1 MPFQSNVNF
10 TGQVIFHVLDQEAKQ
25 EQWENSS
32 GGEREI
38 KEKKWWLQK
47 LVAWRE
53 KKKEPYI
60 WVSTKKLALGR
71 GGGKQQIKI

>member
-53 KKKEPYI
+53 KKGTLYMSFYKEISSWPRRRE
-60 WVSTKKLALGR
+60 TTD
-71 GGGKQQIKI
+71 